1 MTKYVCTLLKI
12 SVFYLNRTQTIGH
25 TQAQIA
31 DASGVSLAYLIHL
44 EKEKKTAV
52 ISKALRIASL
62 LSMDII
68 GKERTA

>member
-44 EKEKKTAV
+44 EKETAE
-52 ISKALRIASL
+52 IGKALRFASL

-68 GKERTA
+68 AKERTA